1 MAALAVTHVHPHD
14 GATTPE
20 QVQRMNS
27 PPIWL
32 AALADS
38 AESMPVPRQ
47 MRPPTVGGR
56 ESAVLILFGE
66 GPKGPDILLIQRSS
80 GLRRHSGQ
88 PAFPGG
94 RVEPEDRSPEAAAL
108 REATEETGLLP
119 TGVDVISRLP
129 ELYLSFSDFRV
140 APVLGWWREPSEVR
154 PTDLGEVAAV
164 SRVPVSELAEPAN
177 RVLVRYG
184 DGRESGVGFR
194 VEGMLVWGFT
204 GMIVDS
210 LLALGGWELPWRHEG
225 STDVFEAT
233 PQGLRP
239 VG

>member
-1 MAALAVTHVHPHD
+1 
-14 GATTPE
+14 
-20 QVQRMNS
+20 MNS
-27 PPIWL
+27 IPLWL
-32 AALADS
+32 AALADA
-38 AESMPVPRQ
+38 AETMTVPPP
-47 MRPPTVGGR
+47 MRPPAQGGR

-66 GPKGPDILLIQRSS
+66 GPRGPDLLLIQRSE
-80 GLRRHSGQ
+80 GLRRHAGQ

-94 RVEPEDRSPEAAAL
+94 RIEPSDASPEAAAL
-108 REATEETGLLP
+108 REAAEETGLLP
-119 TGVDVISRLP
+119 EGVDVVGRLP

-164 SRVPVSELAEPAN
+164 SRVPVADLADPAN
-177 RVLVRYG
+177 RVKVRYG
-184 DGRESGVGFR
+184 GGPRWGPGFR

-204 GMIVDS
+204 GAVIDS
-210 LLALGGWELPWRHEG
+210 LLVLGGWELPWRDEG
-225 STDVFEAT
+225 LTEVFEAT

>member
-1 MAALAVTHVHPHD
+1 
-14 GATTPE
+14 
-20 QVQRMNS
+20 MNS
-27 PPIWL
+27 IPLWL
-32 AALADS
+32 AALADA
-38 AESMPVPRQ
+38 AETMTVPPP
-47 MRPPTVGGR
+47 MRPPAEGGR

-66 GPKGPDILLIQRSS
+66 GPRGPDLLLIQRSE
-80 GLRRHSGQ
+80 GLRRHAGQ

-94 RVEPEDRSPEAAAL
+94 RIEPSDASPEAAAL
-108 REATEETGLLP
+108 REAAEETGLLP
-119 TGVDVISRLP
+119 EGVDVVGRLP

-164 SRVPVSELAEPAN
+164 SRVPVADLADPAN
-177 RVLVRYG
+177 RVKVRYG
-184 DGRESGVGFR
+184 AGPHWGPGFR

-204 GMIVDS
+204 GAVIDS
-210 LLALGGWELPWRHEG
+210 LLALGGWELPWRDEG
-225 STDVFEAT
+225 LTDVFEAT